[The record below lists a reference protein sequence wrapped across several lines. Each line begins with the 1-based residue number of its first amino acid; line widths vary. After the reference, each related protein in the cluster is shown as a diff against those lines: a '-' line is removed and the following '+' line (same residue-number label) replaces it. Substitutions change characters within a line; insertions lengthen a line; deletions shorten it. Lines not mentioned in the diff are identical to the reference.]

1 MLGKNT
7 KKLFTKLGLRAQ
19 SPADL
24 VEGLKKHFERLEK
37 HNLGEEKLSEED
49 LLNSRSKVT
58 ETLGAMKFM
67 LYGDAD
73 NEPKAE
79 NRNKLTSLLHNT
91 GMLVKLIIK
100 LRTFDFEG
108 KKDGAAVVN
117 HIVRRAAQ
125 NDTKDYLIKNMK
137 VIQKALLAGYDD
149 PESAL
154 QSGTILQ
161 EIAKQEVL
169 TKALLEVE
177 GHENVI
183 FQVMEYGDRRNFDIM
198 SDAFT
203 SLKLLTTRH
212 KALLG
217 KWLQQNY
224 DVFFKKF
231 NSLISSKNYVTRRQ
245 SLRLLGEILLERSN
259 FNVMMKYIDDREN
272 LKLMMTMLKDKS
284 KAIQFE
290 AFHVFKVF
298 VVNPKQPYSVK
309 LVLWNNKKRLIQY
322 LGTFQADRED
332 QQFIDE
338 KSLVIKK
345 MNEIEKP
352 VEEIQQPIEEVKKP
366 IEEVGE
372 TLNE

>member
-1 MLGKNT
+1 LQIVSKRYEFSFALSKMLKT
-7 KKLFTKLGLRAQ
+7 KKLFTKLGLRTA
-19 SPADL
+19 SPTDL
-24 VEGLKKHFERLEK
+24 VAGLEKHFDRLEK
-37 HNLGEEKLSEED
+37 YNSGEEKLTEED
-49 LLNSRSKVT
+49 LLNSSSKVSD
-58 ETLGAMKFM
+58 TLGAMKFM

-73 NEPKAE
+73 HEPKDE
-79 NRNKLTSLLHNT
+79 NRKKLTALIHERGL
-91 GMLVKLIIK
+91 LVKLIIK
-100 LRTFDFEG
+100 LRTLDFEG
-108 KKDGAAVVN
+108 KKDSAAVVN
-117 HIVRRAAQ
+117 HIVRRSEH
-125 NDTKDYLIKNMK
+125 NGTKEYLIENMK
-137 VIQKALLAGYDD
+137 HIQESLLGGYND

-154 QSGTILQ
+154 PSGTVLQ

-169 TKALLEVE
+169 AEALLRVKGE
-177 GHENVI
+177 ENVI

-212 KALLG
+212 KSLLA
-217 KWLQQNY
+217 KWLETNY
-224 DVFFKKF
+224 DAFFKKF

-298 VVNPKQPYSVK
+298 VVNPNQPYSVK
-309 LVLWNNKKRLIQY
+309 LVLWNNKKRLIEY

-338 KSLVIKK
+338 KNLVIEK
-345 MNEIEKP
+345 MNQIQRP
-352 VEEIQQPIEEVKKP
+352 VEQVDEKLIE
-366 IEEVGE
+366 
-372 TLNE
+372 

>member
-1 MLGKNT
+1 MLTIKT
-7 KKLFTKLGLRAQ
+7 KKLFTKLGLRSA
-19 SPADL
+19 SPTDL
-24 VEGLKKHFERLEK
+24 VAGLEKHFDRLEK
-37 HNLGEEKLSEED
+37 HKSGDEKLNDED
-49 LLNSRSKVT
+49 FVNSTSKVS

-73 NEPKAE
+73 HEPKDE
-79 NRNKLTSLLHNT
+79 NRKRLTILLYQT
-91 GMLVKLIIK
+91 GLLVKLIIK

-108 KKDGAAVVN
+108 KKDSAAVVN
-117 HIVRRAAQ
+117 HIVRRAEH
-125 NDTKDYLIKNMK
+125 NGTKDYLINNMRA
-137 VIQKALLAGYDD
+137 IQRSLLAGYND

-154 QSGTILQ
+154 PSGTVLQ
-161 EIAKQEVL
+161 EIAKQAVL
-169 TKALLEVE
+169 TEALLREKGE
-177 GHENVI
+177 DNII

-212 KALLG
+212 KSLLA
-217 KWLQQNY
+217 KWFEENY
-224 DVFFKKF
+224 DPFFKKF

-259 FNVMMKYIDDREN
+259 FNVMMKYIIDREN

-298 VVNPKQPYSVK
+298 VVNPKQPYEVK

-322 LGTFQADRED
+322 LDTFQSERED
-332 QQFIDE
+332 QQFVDE
-338 KSLVIKK
+338 KNLVIKK
-345 MNEIEKP
+345 MNEIQKPLEELDEKL
-352 VEEIQQPIEEVKKP
+352 IE
-366 IEEVGE
+366 
-372 TLNE
+372 

>member
-1 MLGKNT
+1 
-7 KKLFTKLGLRAQ
+7 
-19 SPADL
+19 
-24 VEGLKKHFERLEK
+24 
-37 HNLGEEKLSEED
+37 
-49 LLNSRSKVT
+49 
-58 ETLGAMKFM
+58 M

-73 NEPKAE
+73 NEPKDE
-79 NRNKLTSLLHNT
+79 KRKKLTTELHKSGVLL
-91 GMLVKLIIK
+91 KIILR

-108 KKDGAAVVN
+108 KKDGAAVAN
-117 HIVRRAAQ
+117 HIVRRTQQ
-125 NDTKDYLIKNMK
+125 NDTKGYLIKHMPD
-137 VIQKALLAGYDD
+137 IQKSLIAGYDS

-154 QSGTILQ
+154 PSGSILQ

-169 TKALLEVE
+169 VEALLSAR
-177 GHENVI
+177 GDKNVI
-183 FQVMEYGDRRNFDIM
+183 FQVMGYGDRRNFDIM

-203 SLKLLTTRH
+203 TLKLLTTRH
-212 KALLG
+212 KVLLS

-309 LVLWNNKKRLIQY
+309 LVLWNNKKRLIEY
-322 LGTFQADRED
+322 LHTFQADRED

-338 KSLVIKK
+338 KNLVIAK
-345 MNEIEKP
+345 MD
-352 VEEIQQPIEEVKKP
+352 Q
-366 IEEVGE
+366 
-372 TLNE
+372 